1 MELASGSFSS
11 SSSDPKGGRLS
22 VEGESEVVEDTGVG
36 VASSR
41 IFPKEAVLGTTP
53 TTVFDTLV
61 KAEVVTTEFGFITSR
76 GGAAEPVNYTRIL
89 SMRIQN
95 QIINFLLY
103 Y

>member
-41 IFPKEAVLGTTP
+41 IFPNEAVLGTTP

-61 KAEVVTTEFGFITSR
+61 KAEVVTTEFEFITSR
-76 GGAAEPVNYTRIL
+76 SLRVGGAAEPVNYMNCVESFVDSNEI
-89 SMRIQN
+89 
-95 QIINFLLY
+95 
-103 Y
+103 